1 MTETT
6 DKTTSPTGDA
16 STVPNGDTS
25 GAPSG
30 APDNASPTGEAQPE
44 TFDLA
49 YVQKL
54 RDEAAGHRVKAKRAD
69 ALNARLA
76 TAQAALTGKLADPT
90 DLPFTEDLLDDD
102 GLVDEAK
109 VKAAVDELLERKPHL
124 AARRPSGNVGQG
136 ARPEAEEIGL
146 AGLLRRGA

>member
-1 MTETT
+1 MTEPADETV
-6 DKTTSPTGDA
+6 SPTGDA
-16 STVPNGDTS
+16 STNVDSTTVDT
-25 GAPSG
+25 
-30 APDNASPTGEAQPE
+30 QPE
-44 TFDLA
+44 TFDRE

-90 DLPFTEDLLDDD
+90 DLPFTDELLDDD

-109 VKAAVDELLERKPHL
+109 VRAAVDALIVRKPHL
-124 AARRPSGNVGQG
+124 AARRPSGDVGQG
-136 ARPEAEEIGL
+136 ARPEAKEEGL
-146 AGLLRRGA
+146 AALLRRGA